1 MEDGHSSSVDEL
13 SGKLVLL
20 KDEHEAVTESFTREG
35 CSVVFMFKKVVE
47 EVFRDLKVC
56 RCFISVVT
64 VINSFDK
71 NC

>member
-20 KDEHEAVTESFTREG
+20 KYEHEAVTESFTRES

-56 RCFISVVT
+56 RCFISAVT